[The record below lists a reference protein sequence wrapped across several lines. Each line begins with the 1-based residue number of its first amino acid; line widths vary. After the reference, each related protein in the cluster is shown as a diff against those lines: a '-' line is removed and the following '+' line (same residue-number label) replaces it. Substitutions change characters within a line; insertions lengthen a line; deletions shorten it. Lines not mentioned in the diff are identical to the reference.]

1 MKNKIFFAAALFFSA
16 AAGAQTPTPTPTT
29 PPDPNQPKQ
38 TTTPPVSTTTP
49 ATTTAPVTSTT
60 TTDVNINAAYVSN
73 PEGLKG
79 LKSEALTS
87 QHFFPVLGSYKAS
100 GSSAG
105 DVTITLDETNKGIVW
120 VEGLSHGKFKAVM
133 KKAPS
138 TYKIPAQKTETEK
151 SVPEGTLFLNPTTKE
166 LTIVLGRE
174 FDDVDP
180 TSFLTIAP
188 KKKSKVW
195 QYTGVKADV
204 TTAVEPASQQ

>member
-1 MKNKIFFAAALFFSA
+1 MKNKIFFAATLFFSA
-16 AAGAQTPTPTPTT
+16 VAAAQTQPTT
-29 PPDPNQPKQ
+29 APDPNQPAQ
-38 TTTPPVSTTTP
+38 TDTTPV
-49 ATTTAPVTSTT
+49 ATAA
-60 TTDVNINAAYVSN
+60 TDVNVNAAYISN

-79 LKSEALTS
+79 LKSEALTP

-105 DVTITLDETNKGIVW
+105 DVTITLDETNKGIIW
-120 VEGLSHGKFKAVM
+120 VEGLSQGKFKAIM

-138 TYKIPAQKTETEK
+138 TYKIPAQQAEGGKA
-151 SVPEGTLFLNPTTKE
+151 VAEGTLFLNPTTKE

-174 FDDVDP
+174 FDDADP

-195 QYTGVKADV
+195 QYTAVKADV
-204 TTAVEPASQQ
+204 ATAVAPASQQ